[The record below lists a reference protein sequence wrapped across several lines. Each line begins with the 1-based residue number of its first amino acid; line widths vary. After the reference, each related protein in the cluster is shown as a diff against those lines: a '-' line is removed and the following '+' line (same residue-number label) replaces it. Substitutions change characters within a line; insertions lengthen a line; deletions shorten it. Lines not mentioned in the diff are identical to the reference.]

1 MFTQSWSTSE
11 RQYNIL
17 IERNVDIPVG
27 PGMFMKADIYRPDA
41 PGQFPVILAASPY
54 SKEIQAMPMMPV
66 GFSYARGWMESGDPN
81 FYVRRGYVMA
91 IATIRGTRGSSGVFG
106 NIEPDPQT
114 VDDLAQAIEWL
125 GHQSWSSGKV
135 GMNGVS
141 YFSIIAKRVAMLAP
155 PCLAALFSPYGFTDG
170 YRDVLYRGGIL
181 AAEFMEY
188 WLRRQAPFF
197 TIENSLR
204 KKWGDEK
211 YEAAVSAALRDPE
224 LTASAVLANALRN
237 PETGGNPVLLEIL
250 LNPLFNAYW
259 QERVVDFEKGCKV
272 PAYLGGDW
280 GMFGLHLPGDLRAWE
295 FWKGPKRLTLG
306 PPIYLDRPVYQ
317 YAYESLRWFDHWLK
331 GIDTGMMEEPR
342 VQVFIEGTGQWRT
355 ADQWPLPQTRWTP
368 FYLHREGLLS
378 EHEFWPNE
386 GWSSYE
392 DSMFAR
398 HGLEFWSPPMV
409 ETTELCGPSVLN
421 LWGSTTDTE
430 VLWFVSLLH
439 RDAQG
444 QERLLTRGWLRGSQR
459 ALDPARSKP
468 WQPYHRH
475 DRREPLV
482 PNQIYEFNIE
492 IQSIGIELKPGER
505 IGLRIKGA
513 DNDVPATINEDIGSG
528 AIARPMVSIVSVH
541 HNENC
546 PSHLFLP
553 ITSGNRVGTF
563 ISGGKLPSFAK
574 S

>member
-1 MFTQSWSTSE
+1 MFTQNWSTSA
-11 RQYNIL
+11 RTYGIQ

-27 PGMFMKADIYRPDA
+27 NGLFMKADLYRPDA
-41 PGQFPVILAASPY
+41 EGQFPVILAASPY

-91 IATIRGTRGSSGVFG
+91 IATIRGTRGSGGAFG

-114 VDDLAQAIEWL
+114 VADLAQAIEWL
-125 GHQSWSSGKV
+125 GHQSWSNGKV

-141 YFSIIAKRVAMLAP
+141 YFSIIAKRVAMLRP
-155 PCLAALFSPYGFTDG
+155 PSLAALFSPYGFTDG

-204 KKWGDEK
+204 KKWGNEK
-211 YEAAVSAALRDPE
+211 YEAAISVALKDPE
-224 LTASAVLANALRN
+224 ITASAVLTQALRN
-237 PETGGNPVLLEIL
+237 PESGGNPVLLEIL
-250 LNPLFNAYW
+250 LNPLFNEYW
-259 QERVVDFEKGCKV
+259 QERVVDFDKGCDI

-295 FWKGPKRLTLG
+295 HWKGPKRLTIG
-306 PPIYLDRPVYQ
+306 PPIYLDRPCYQ

-331 GIDTGMMEEPR
+331 GIDTGMMDEPK

-355 ADQWPLPQTRWTP
+355 SDQWPLPETRWTP
-368 FYLHREGLLS
+368 FYLHRNGLLS

-386 GWSSYE
+386 GWSNYE

-398 HGLEFWSPPMV
+398 HSLEFWSPPMV

-439 RDAQG
+439 RNADG

-459 ALDPARSKP
+459 KLDTARSKP
-468 WQPYHRH
+468 WQPRH
-475 DRREPLV
+475 LHQSREPLV
-482 PNQIYEFNIE
+482 PNEIYEFNIE
-492 IQSIGIELKPGER
+492 VQSIGIELKPGER
-505 IGLRIKGA
+505 IGIRIKGA
-513 DNDVPATINEDIGSG
+513 DNDAPATINEDIGAG

-546 PSHLFLP
+546 PSHLLLP
-553 ITSGNRVGTF
+553 ITRGNRVGTF